1 MKERRVRTIFA
12 LFDLASGGSK
22 KCVSVENSSTIVLD
36 AKPDY
41 RVFNFDFVGDE
52 DLEQEVVF
60 N

>member
-1 MKERRVRTIFA
+1 MIY
-12 LFDLASGGSK
+12 LILASGGSK
-22 KCVSVENSSTIVLD
+22 KCVAVENSSTIVLD
-36 AKPDY
+36 SKPDY